1 VFSFSL
7 LQWWCFFFTVCCYL
21 LNSFFPIIH
30 SWRSVL
36 FFLMNL

>member
-1 VFSFSL
+1 VLVFSFL
-7 LQWWCFFFTVCCYL
+7 PLTACCYL
-21 LNSFFPIIH
+21 LYSFFPIIY